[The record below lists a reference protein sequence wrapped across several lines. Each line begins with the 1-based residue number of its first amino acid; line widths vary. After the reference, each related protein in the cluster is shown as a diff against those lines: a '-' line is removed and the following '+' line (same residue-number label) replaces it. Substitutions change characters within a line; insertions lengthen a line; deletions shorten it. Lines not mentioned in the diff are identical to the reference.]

1 MAKWSEN
8 LEQYAIEVIMGR
20 EKGFQAACLRAL
32 LYCLS
37 LLYGLIVRTRLWLYR
52 KRFLQDRPLG
62 CMVISIGNLTV
73 GGTGKTPVVE
83 KFARSLQDSG
93 RRVAVLSR
101 GYKSKRR
108 VKPSIWKRLSYALTG
123 RRMPEDP
130 PRIVA
135 DGNDILLDSYTAG
148 DEPYMLARNLK
159 DVAVIVDKD
168 RVKSGLHAV
177 RDMKIDTLI
186 LDDGLQYL
194 RLGHRL
200 DIVLVDCQSPFG
212 NEYLLPRGTLR
223 EPPVNIRRAS
233 YIFLTKS
240 DGSGQAELVERI
252 RKYNRTAEIIECR
265 HKPLYFENLM
275 TGEQQPLDFIS
286 GQYVGAICG
295 IAQPQSFY
303 DGLKRLGA
311 NLEVVRSFTDH
322 HRFSEKE
329 ITQFLERCVRRDLSA
344 AVTTQKDAVRFPKF
358 PSLPVPVY
366 FMRVEIEILSGQET
380 WEHCVKRICQPP
392 PNVVPYTRFFS

>member
-1 MAKWSEN
+1 MAKWSEE
-8 LEQYAIEVIMGR
+8 LEQYAIEVIMER
-20 EKGFQAACLRAL
+20 RKGFQAACLRAL
-32 LYCLS
+32 LFVLS
-37 LLYGLIVRTRLWLYR
+37 LIYGLIVRGRIWLYR
-52 KRFLQDRPLG
+52 KRFLRDRPLG

-101 GYKSKRR
+101 GYKSKRGA
-108 VKPSIWKRLSYALTG
+108 KPSVWKRLRAALSGDDT
-123 RRMPEDP
+123 PLVP

-135 DGNDILLDSYTAG
+135 DGAEILLDSHMAG
-148 DEPYMLARNLK
+148 DEPYMLAKNLG
-159 DVAVIVDKD
+159 DVAIIVDKD

-177 RDMKIDTLI
+177 REMKIDTLI

-200 DIVLVDCQSPFG
+200 DIVLVDCQAPFG

-240 DGSGQAELVERI
+240 DGSGQPELVERI
-252 RKYNRTAEIIECR
+252 RKYNRVAEIIECR
-265 HKPLYFENLM
+265 HQPLYFENM
-275 TGEQQPLDFIS
+275 VTGERHPLEFIA
-286 GQYVGAICG
+286 GQYVGGICG

-303 DGLKRLGA
+303 EGVRRLGA
-311 NLEVVRSFTDH
+311 NLEVTRSFTDH

-329 ITQFLERCVRRDLSA
+329 ITQFLDRCLRRDLSA
-344 AVTTQKDAVRFPKF
+344 VVTTQKDAVRFPKLDF
-358 PSLPVPVY
+358 PLPIY
-366 FMRVEIEILSGQET
+366 FMRVEIEILNGQET
-380 WEHCVKRICQPP
+380 WEECVRRICQPP